1 MAHEHP
7 VYRQRSARNDAF
19 TLTEVIMA
27 MTVFGLVIAGVM
39 SVFIGTIKSMHASSD
54 AIDVNSRSRFVQE
67 RLLYDLRAI
76 VEVTAISDNVDTSK
90 IIAGDTTQGFTT
102 FTATVNAYNGKDD
115 AKITY
120 SIKKDDKDPSGKLK
134 VLQRHYKD
142 SDKEEK
148 TNVLT
153 NLKGG
158 CFTFYSRDSSGI
170 LAPLTGSTAEIPEA
184 TAKTTTAIRF
194 AFLPKDRGPLIPG
207 KDDPSC
213 SAVVQLRFPSY
224 SKK

>member
-1 MAHEHP
+1 MAHEHTA
-7 VYRQRSARNDAF
+7 YRQRSARNEAF

-76 VEVTAISDNVDTSK
+76 VKVTAISDKVDTSK
-90 IIAGDTTQGFTT
+90 IINGDTAQGFTT
-102 FTATVNAYNGKDD
+102 FTATVNAYNGEND
-115 AKITY
+115 AEITY
-120 SIKKDDKDPSGKLK
+120 SIKDDPSGKLK
-134 VLQRHYKD
+134 VLHRHYKD
-142 SDKEEK
+142 RVKDEE

-158 CFTFYSRDSSGI
+158 CFTFYTRDSSGI
-170 LAPLTGSTAEIPEA
+170 LAPLTDSSARIPEA

-224 SKK
+224 Q

>member
-1 MAHEHP
+1 MGHEHP
-7 VYRQRSARNDAF
+7 VYRQRSAQIGAF

-76 VEVTAISDNVDTSK
+76 RAVTAIDGEVDTSK

-102 FTATVNAYNGKDD
+102 FTATVDDYNGKND
-115 AKITY
+115 AEITY
-120 SIKKDDKDPSGKLK
+120 SIIDDPSGKPLK
-134 VLQRHYKD
+134 VLQRWDKD
-142 SDKEEK
+142 KNTRK
-148 TNVLT
+148 NVLI

-158 CFTFYSRDSSGI
+158 CFTFYKRDSSGQ
-170 LAPLTGSTAEIPEA
+170 LAQIGSAPISE
-184 TAKTTTAIRF
+184 TTAIRF

-224 SKK
+224 Q

>member
-1 MAHEHP
+1 MAHENT
-7 VYRQRSARNDAF
+7 VYRQRSAPKGAF

-76 VEVTAISDNVDTSK
+76 RAVTAIDGDEVVTSK

-102 FTATVNAYNGKDD
+102 FTATVNAYNGEND
-115 AKITY
+115 AEITY
-120 SIKKDDKDPSGKLK
+120 SIEKDNKDPSGKLK
-134 VLQRHYKD
+134 ILWRHYKD
-142 SDKEEK
+142 TTGKDEK
-148 TNVLT
+148 TKALI

-158 CFTFYSRDSSGI
+158 CFTFYTRDASGVLTPI
-170 LAPLTGSTAEIPEA
+170 TGSTTGIPPA
-184 TAKTTTAIRF
+184 TAETTTAIRF

-213 SAVVQLRFPSY
+213 SAVIQLRYPSY
-224 SKK
+224 K

>member
-7 VYRQRSARNDAF
+7 AYRQRSARNDAF

-76 VEVTAISDNVDTSK
+76 RAVTAIDGEVDTSK

-102 FTATVNAYNGKDD
+102 FTATIDDYNGKND
-115 AKITY
+115 AEITY
-120 SIKKDDKDPSGKLK
+120 SIIDDPSGKPLK
-134 VLQRHYKD
+134 VLQRWDKD
-142 SDKEEK
+142 KNTRK
-148 TNVLT
+148 NVLI

-158 CFTFYSRDSSGI
+158 CFTFYTRDSSGI
-170 LAPLTGSTAEIPEA
+170 LAPLTSSSAGIPEA

-224 SKK
+224 SEK

>member
-1 MAHEHP
+1 MAHENT
-7 VYRQRSARNDAF
+7 VYRQRSAPKGAF

-76 VEVTAISDNVDTSK
+76 VKVTAISDKVDTSK
-90 IIAGDTTQGFTT
+90 IINGDTAQGFTT
-102 FTATVNAYNGKDD
+102 FTATVNAYNGEND
-115 AKITY
+115 AEITY
-120 SIKKDDKDPSGKLK
+120 SIKDDPSGKLK
-134 VLQRHYKD
+134 VLRRRYKD
-142 SDKEEK
+142 SVKDEE
-148 TNVLT
+148 TNVLI

-158 CFTFYSRDSSGI
+158 CFTFYKRDSSGQ
-170 LAPLTGSTAEIPEA
+170 LAQIGSAPISE
-184 TAKTTTAIRF
+184 TTAIRF

>member
-1 MAHEHP
+1 
-7 VYRQRSARNDAF
+7 
-19 TLTEVIMA
+19 MA

-76 VEVTAISDNVDTSK
+76 RAVTAIDGEVDTSK
-90 IIAGDTTQGFTT
+90 IIAGDATQGFTT
-102 FTATVNAYNGKDD
+102 FTATVDAYNGAHD
-115 AKITY
+115 AEIAY
-120 SIKKDDKDPSGKLK
+120 SIKDDPSGKLK
-134 VLQRHYKD
+134 VLRRRYKD
-142 SDKEEK
+142 SVKDEE
-148 TNVLT
+148 TNVLI

-158 CFTFYSRDSSGI
+158 CFTFYKRDSSGQ
-170 LAPLTGSTAEIPEA
+170 LAQIGSAPISE
-184 TAKTTTAIRF
+184 TTAIRF

-224 SKK
+224 K

>member
-7 VYRQRSARNDAF
+7 AYRQRSARNDAF

-76 VEVTAISDNVDTSK
+76 RAVTAIDGEVDNSE

-102 FTATVNAYNGKDD
+102 FTATVDDYNGKND

-120 SIKKDDKDPSGKLK
+120 SIIDDPSGKPLK
-134 VLQRHYKD
+134 VLQRWDKD
-142 SDKEEK
+142 KDTRK
-148 TNVLT
+148 NVLI

-158 CFTFYSRDSSGI
+158 CFTFYKRDSSGALTQI
-170 LAPLTGSTAEIPEA
+170 GSAPISET

-224 SKK
+224 QE

>member
-1 MAHEHP
+1 MGHEHP
-7 VYRQRSARNDAF
+7 VYRQRSTPKRAF

-76 VEVTAISDNVDTSK
+76 IKVTAIRDDVDTSK
-90 IIAGDTTQGFTT
+90 IIAGDTTQGFTK

-134 VLQRHYKD
+134 VLRRRYKD
-142 SDKEEK
+142 SVKDEE
-148 TNVLT
+148 TNVLI

-158 CFTFYSRDSSGI
+158 CFTFYKRDSSGQ
-170 LAPLTGSTAEIPEA
+170 LAQIGSAPISE
-184 TAKTTTAIRF
+184 TTAIRF

-213 SAVVQLRFPSY
+213 SAVIQLRYPSY
-224 SKK
+224 K

>member
-1 MAHEHP
+1 
-7 VYRQRSARNDAF
+7 
-19 TLTEVIMA
+19 MA

-76 VEVTAISDNVDTSK
+76 IKVTAIRDDVDTSE
-90 IIAGDTTQGFTT
+90 IIAGDTTRTRGFTT

-115 AKITY
+115 AEITY
-120 SIKKDDKDPSGKLK
+120 SIEKDNKDPSGKLK
-134 VLQRHYKD
+134 ILWRHYKD
-142 SDKEEK
+142 TTGKDEK
-148 TNVLT
+148 TKALI

-158 CFTFYSRDSSGI
+158 CFTFYTRDASGVLTPI
-170 LAPLTGSTAEIPEA
+170 TGSTTGIPPA
-184 TAKTTTAIRF
+184 TAETTTAIRF

-213 SAVVQLRFPSY
+213 SAVIQLRYPSY
-224 SKK
+224 K

>member
-1 MAHEHP
+1 MPSQLPYKRTLRHT
-7 VYRQRSARNDAF
+7 AF

-76 VEVTAISDNVDTSK
+76 VTVTEIYDKVDTSK
-90 IIAGDTTQGFTT
+90 IIAGDTTQGFTK

-115 AKITY
+115 AEITY
-120 SIKKDDKDPSGKLK
+120 SIIDDPSGKPLK

-142 SDKEEK
+142 TTGKDEK
-148 TNVLT
+148 TKALT

-158 CFTFYSRDSSGI
+158 CFTFYTRDSSGI
-170 LAPLTGSTAEIPEA
+170 LAPLTGSSAGIPEA

-224 SKK
+224 SEK

>member
-1 MAHEHP
+1 MGHEHP
-7 VYRQRSARNDAF
+7 VYRQRSTPKRAF
-19 TLTEVIMA
+19 TLTEVITA

-76 VEVTAISDNVDTSK
+76 RAVTAIDGEVDTSK
-90 IIAGDTTQGFTT
+90 IIAGDATQGFTT
-102 FTATVNAYNGKDD
+102 FTATVDDYNGKND
-115 AKITY
+115 AEITY
-120 SIKKDDKDPSGKLK
+120 SIIDDPSGKPLK
-134 VLQRHYKD
+134 VLQRWD
-142 SDKEEK
+142 TDKNTRK
-148 TNVLT
+148 NVLI

-158 CFTFYSRDSSGI
+158 CFTFYKRDSSGQ
-170 LAPLTGSTAEIPEA
+170 LAQIGSAPISE
-184 TAKTTTAIRF
+184 TTAIRF

-224 SKK
+224 QE

>member
-1 MAHEHP
+1 
-7 VYRQRSARNDAF
+7 
-19 TLTEVIMA
+19 MA

-76 VEVTAISDNVDTSK
+76 VKVTAISDKVDTSK
-90 IIAGDTTQGFTT
+90 IINGDTAQGFTT
-102 FTATVNAYNGKDD
+102 FTATVNAYNGEND
-115 AKITY
+115 AEITY
-120 SIKKDDKDPSGKLK
+120 SIKDDPSGKLK
-134 VLQRHYKD
+134 VLRRRYKD
-142 SDKEEK
+142 SVKDEE
-148 TNVLT
+148 TNVLI

-158 CFTFYSRDSSGI
+158 CFTFYKRDSSGQ
-170 LAPLTGSTAEIPEA
+170 LAQIGSAPISE
-184 TAKTTTAIRF
+184 TTAIRF

>member
-1 MAHEHP
+1 MAHKYHT
-7 VYRQRSARNDAF
+7 YRQHSLQNEAF

-39 SVFIGTIKSMHASSD
+39 SVFVGTIKSMHASSD

-76 VEVTAISDNVDTSK
+76 VKVTEIKKSVDTSK
-90 IIAGDTTQGFTT
+90 IIAGDTAQGFEE
-102 FTATVNAYNGKDD
+102 FTANVNEYTGSESAVTYRIIKDGKTPGGKELKALEREDSNGKQ
-115 AKITY
+115 
-120 SIKKDDKDPSGKLK
+120 K
-134 VLQRHYKD
+134 VLVNIQ
-142 SDKEEK
+142 
-148 TNVLT
+148 
-153 NLKGG
+153 GG
-158 CFTFYSRDSSGI
+158 CFSFYTRDASGVLTPI
-170 LAPLTGSTAEIPEA
+170 TGSTTGIPPA
-184 TAKTTTAIRF
+184 TAETTTAIRF

-224 SKK
+224 RE